1 MNFLRFTI
9 KARLRLGFG
18 IILLFLLIISLTGL
32 HKIKQTNADTEH
44 IVEVNMKK
52 IELLEQMSDSVHI
65 VSRVVRSMALLEDK
79 AEAQREAPKMD
90 AARETYDRA
99 YNALKAMP
107 LDAQGQQFI
116 RDLGALQDAVRPMN
130 NRFLELSATN
140 TQDAIHYLLGTAG
153 PATTKWQDGI
163 RDFMTLQR
171 KKSEEDARH
180 AQHAYEQA
188 RYLMLGMT
196 VFAILGGALFAFQI
210 SRSITTPLMQAVDLA
225 RTVAAGDLTTHID
238 VHADDRT
245 ETGALLRA
253 LNDMN
258 NSLNTIVAQVRQ
270 GAVLLSS
277 GATEIANGNIDLS
290 SRTEQQASALEET
303 AASMEELTVTVK
315 NNADNSNQASS
326 MASSTAQ
333 AAVRG
338 GQAVGQVVDVMGH
351 IEASSARIVE
361 IIDVIDGIAFQT
373 NILALNAAV
382 EAARAGEQGRGF
394 AVVAS
399 EVRTLAQRSATASRE
414 IKTLINDSVAQVNQ
428 GGSLAREAGS
438 VVQGIVGGITKVS
451 DIVADIAAASREQS
465 MGIEQTHQAVSEMD
479 QITQHNAALVEEI
492 AATAASLQDQANAL
506 EQVVQR
512 FRLKGEH
519 GGAKHTPHSAYSAGL
534 RGQQDVP
541 RLPAVPA

>member
-1 MNFLRFTI
+1 MNFLRYTI
-9 KARLRLGFG
+9 KARLRFGFG
-18 IILLFLLIISLTGL
+18 IVLLFLLIVSLTGL
-32 HKIKQTNADTEH
+32 HKISETNAATEH
-44 IVEVNMKK
+44 IVNVNMVK
-52 IELLEQMSDSVHI
+52 IELLEQMSDSVHV

-79 AEAQREAPKMD
+79 TEAKREAPKME
-90 AARETYDRA
+90 AAREQYDRA
-99 YNALKAMP
+99 YHKLKTMP

-116 RDLGALQDAVRPMN
+116 RELGELQETVRPMN
-130 NRFLELSATN
+130 NRFLELSMVN
-140 TQDAIHYLLGTAG
+140 SQDAIHYLLGTAG
-153 PATTKWQDGI
+153 PATTKWQDDI
-163 RDFMTLQR
+163 RHFMELQR
-171 KKSEEDARH
+171 KKSHDDAMH
-180 AQHAYEQA
+180 AQQAYEEA
-188 RYLMLGMT
+188 RYLMFGLT
-196 VFAILGGALFAFQI
+196 AFAIIGGALFALQI
-210 SRSITTPLMQAVDLA
+210 SRSITTPLMQAVGLA
-225 RTVAAGDLTTHID
+225 RTVASGDLTTHID

-253 LNDMN
+253 LNEMN
-258 NSLNTIVAQVRQ
+258 GSLNKIVAQVRQ
-270 GAVLLSS
+270 GAALLSS

-338 GQAVGQVVDVMGH
+338 GQAVGQVVDVMGR

-438 VVQGIVGGITKVS
+438 TVQDIVGGITKVS
-451 DIVADIAAASREQS
+451 DIVADIAAASNEQS
-465 MGIEQTHQAVSEMD
+465 AGIEQTHQAVSEMD

-492 AATAASLQDQANAL
+492 AATAASLQDQASAL

-519 GGAKHTPHSAYSAGL
+519 GGSMHAV

-541 RLPAVPA
+541 RLSGALA

>member
-1 MNFLRFTI
+1 MNFLHYTI

-18 IILLFLLIISLTGL
+18 IILLFLLIVSLTGL
-32 HKIKQTNADTEH
+32 QKISETNAATEH
-44 IVEVNMKK
+44 IVNVNMKK
-52 IELLEQMSDSVHI
+52 IELLEHMSDSVHI
-65 VSRVVRSMALLEDK
+65 VSRVVRSMALLSDK
-79 AEAQREAPKMD
+79 TEAKREEPKIT
-90 AARETYDRA
+90 AAREQYDRA
-99 YNALKAMP
+99 FGKLKTMP
-107 LDAQGQQFI
+107 LDAQGQQLV
-116 RDLGALQDAVRPMN
+116 RDIEALADTVRPMN
-130 NRFLELSATN
+130 NRFLELSAVN
-140 TQDAIHYLLGTAG
+140 TQDAIRYLLDTAG

-163 RDFMTLQR
+163 RQFMELQR
-171 KKSEEDARH
+171 NKSHDDAMH

-196 VFAILGGALFAFQI
+196 VFAIVAGALLAFVI
-210 SRSITTPLMQAVDLA
+210 SKSITAPLMQAVGLA
-225 RTVAAGDLTTHID
+225 RTVAGGDLSTHID
-238 VHADDRT
+238 VRADDRT

-258 NSLNTIVAQVRQ
+258 NSLNSIVAQVRE
-270 GAVLLSS
+270 GALLLSS

-290 SRTEQQASALEET
+290 ARTEQQASALEET
-303 AASMEELTVTVK
+303 AASMEELTATVK
-315 NNADNSNQASS
+315 NNAENSVEASS
-326 MASSTAQ
+326 MANATAQ
-333 AAVRG
+333 AAQRG
-338 GQAVGQVVDVMGH
+338 GVAVGQVVDVMGH

-414 IKTLINDSVAQVNQ
+414 IKTLINDSSAQVAQ
-428 GGSLAREAGS
+428 GGSLAREAGN

-465 MGIEQTHQAVSEMD
+465 AGIEQTHQAVSEMD

-492 AATAASLQDQANAL
+492 AATAASLQDQASAL

-519 GGAKHTPHSAYSAGL
+519 GGTERSAASA
-534 RGQQDVP
+534 RGQQDMP
-541 RLPAVPA
+541 RLAVALA

>member
-1 MNFLRFTI
+1 MNFLRYTI

-18 IILLFLLIISLTGL
+18 LILLFLLIVSLTGL
-32 HKIKQTNADTEH
+32 QKIKQTNADTEH
-44 IVEVNMKK
+44 IVNVNMVK
-52 IELLEQMSDSVHI
+52 IELLEQMSDSVHV

-79 AEAQREAPKMD
+79 AEAQREAPKIE
-90 AARETYDRA
+90 AAREQYDRA
-99 YNALKAMP
+99 FTKLNTLP
-107 LDAQGQQFI
+107 LDAQGQQFM
-116 RDLGALQDAVRPMN
+116 RDLNGLADTVRPMN
-130 NRFLELSATN
+130 NRFLELSAVN

-153 PATTKWQDGI
+153 PATTQWQDAI
-163 RDFMTLQR
+163 RHFMELQR
-171 KKSEEDARH
+171 KKSHEDAMH

-196 VFAILGGALFAFQI
+196 VFAMVAGALLAFQI
-210 SRSITTPLMQAVDLA
+210 SKSITRPLMQAVDLA

-238 VHADDRT
+238 VRVDDRS

-253 LNDMN
+253 LNEMN
-258 NSLNTIVAQVRQ
+258 AGLNDIVSQVRQ

-303 AASMEELTVTVK
+303 AASMEELTATVK

-326 MASSTAQ
+326 MASNTAQ

-338 GQAVGQVVDVMGH
+338 GQAVGQVVEVMGH

-414 IKTLINDSVAQVNQ
+414 IKVLINDSVAQVNQ
-428 GGSLAREAGS
+428 GGSLAREAGGT
-438 VVQGIVGGITKVS
+438 VQDIVGGIAKVS
-451 DIVADIAAASREQS
+451 DIVADIAAASSEQS
-465 MGIEQTHQAVSEMD
+465 AGIEQTHQAVSEMD

-492 AATAASLQDQANAL
+492 AATAASLQDQATAL

-519 GGAKHTPHSAYSAGL
+519 GSAGYTAAST
-534 RGQQDVP
+534 REQQGLP
-541 RLPAVPA
+541 RLSTTLA